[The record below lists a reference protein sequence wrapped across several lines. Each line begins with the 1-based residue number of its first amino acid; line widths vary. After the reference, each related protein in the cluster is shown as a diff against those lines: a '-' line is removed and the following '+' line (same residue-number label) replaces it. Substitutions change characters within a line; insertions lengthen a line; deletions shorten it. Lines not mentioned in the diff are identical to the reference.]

1 MRNTLD
7 LVIEG
12 EFVLW
17 DVLVVAQF
25 FLQLIYARFQ

>member
-1 MRNTLD
+1 MRIPLD
-7 LVIEG
+7 LMIEG
-12 EFVLW
+12 DFVLW